1 MSSKKNKPLTE
12 TEKMQILAEAK
23 LAKNKKNGKQDP
35 NKVAAQA
42 QKDIERA
49 EATGDQ
55 ALKDAATK
63 RLAMAVAKV
72 VLGLGIIGAIIM
84 FVPIDPTG
92 ISQMLLPLLG
102 IILVIFCTGAVF
114 HGLLQITREPAFYEK
129 VKKYHREF
137 YRGLSFE
144 EALATA

>member
-1 MSSKKNKPLTE
+1 MSLTE
-12 TEKMQILAEAK
+12 TEKMQILAEAE
-23 LAKNKKNGKQDP
+23 LAKSKKNGKPQDP
-35 NKVAAQA
+35 NVVAAQA

-72 VLGLGIIGAIIM
+72 IIGLGVIGVVLM
-84 FVPIDPTG
+84 FIPIDPTG
-92 ISQMLLPLLG
+92 LSHMLVPLLG
-102 IILVIFCTGAVF
+102 ILLMVFCTGAVF

-129 VKKYHREF
+129 VKKYHKEF

>member
-1 MSSKKNKPLTE
+1 MSLTE
-12 TEKMQILAEAK
+12 IEKMQILAEAE
-23 LAKNKKNGKQDP
+23 LAKNKKNSKPQDP

-42 QKDIERA
+42 QKDIEQA
-49 EATGDQ
+49 EATGDA
-55 ALKDAATK
+55 ALKEAATK

-92 ISQMLLPLLG
+92 ISQMFLPLLAV
-102 IILVIFCTGAVF
+102 ILVIFCTGAVF

>member
-1 MSSKKNKPLTE
+1 MSLTE
-12 TEKMQILAEAK
+12 IEKMQILAEAE
-23 LAKNKKNGKQDP
+23 LAKNKKNSKPQDP

-42 QKDIERA
+42 QKDIEQA
-49 EATGDQ
+49 EATGD
-55 ALKDAATK
+55 AGLKEAATK

-72 VLGLGIIGAIIM
+72 VLGLGIIGAIVM

-92 ISQMLLPLLG
+92 ISQMFLPLLAV
-102 IILVIFCTGAVF
+102 ILVIFCTGAVF